1 MKYVIMFFSLILL
14 FACEKEYFP
23 DPNAYRDEALFGTWK
38 RLGELNEK
46 YQTSVEVFTEQG
58 YCGSTISFNN
68 AQSNY
73 KTAFQSIDGIWY
85 IEKANPTNGYQFN
98 RIHSQSY
105 LRSKFFWK
113 DTQEYCIQND
123 FLFLRDL
130 ENNYTDTLVKYKYQL
145 KYDKTKY
152 VGLDSIE

>member
-1 MKYVIMFFSLILL
+1 MIFSLVFL

-23 DPNAYRDEALFGTWK
+23 DPNAYRDEALFGTWI
-38 RLGELNEK
+38 RLQLHRKKVDNPL
-46 YQTSVEVFTEQG
+46 VFNSQG
-58 YCGSTISFNN
+58 YCGSTVSFNN

-85 IEKANPTNGYQFN
+85 IEKANSTNGYQFN

-105 LRSKFFWK
+105 LRSKYFWK
-113 DTQEYCIQND
+113 DTEEYYIQND
-123 FLFLRDL
+123 SLILRDL
-130 ENNYTDTLVKYKYQL
+130 DNNYTDTLVKYKYQL